1 MLLTVKSDAE
11 LKAFLLER
19 KNLFERI
26 VELAKNNI
34 NESNEIAG
42 SIYLSSVKR
51 DDKSGVVDVI
61 IGGIVDNWVGYLYIP
76 DGASVPEM
84 SAAHYIYLEHII
96 DNWYIYKT
104 T

>member
-1 MLLTVKSDAE
+1 MT
-11 LKAFLLER
+11 
-19 KNLFERI
+19 
-26 VELAKNNI
+26 KNNI
-34 NESNEIAG
+34 YESNEIAG
-42 SIYLSSVKR
+42 SIYLSSVKK
-51 DDKSGVVDVI
+51 DNKSGVVDVT
-61 IGGIVDNWVGYLYIP
+61 IGGIMDNLVGYLYIP